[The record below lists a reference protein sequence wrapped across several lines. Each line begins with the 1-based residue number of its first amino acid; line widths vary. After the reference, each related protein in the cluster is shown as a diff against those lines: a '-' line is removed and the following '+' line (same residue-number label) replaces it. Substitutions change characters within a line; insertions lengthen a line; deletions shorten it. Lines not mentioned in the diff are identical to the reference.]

1 MTYLVDIL
9 PGIAF
14 AQQNYLPAEAEATLN
29 TLQLWFITGASIML
43 VFLVLWQ
50 IFQNNARNRKGS
62 IVKNAKEEA
71 ERILAAAREQGATD
85 AEAIRK
91 EAELQAQTVVIAAK
105 KEAENTFNER
115 RKEFSRT
122 EERLAFREETLEQK
136 LGILQDRLAELDK
149 RDAAN
154 KAEANGLEETRKE
167 LAAQKEKNFAELQRI
182 AGLNA
187 EDAKKELLD
196 TMRLS
201 MENERSQMIRRM
213 QEESRQELV
222 NAGREIMINAMQRY
236 AGDCAF
242 EHTTTTVPL
251 PNEEMKGR
259 IIGREGRNIRTL
271 EAATGTNLLV
281 NETPQAVV
289 ISCHDSIRREVARL
303 VLEKL
308 VADGRIHPTRVEE
321 VVEKTRQELEQE
333 IAKTGQEAADRLDV
347 RLPQNLIQLLGTLK
361 FRFSFSQN
369 VLTHSIEVASMAG
382 AMAVELGL
390 DEMKARRAGLL
401 HDIGKA
407 VDHEVEGTHA
417 SIGAE
422 LLRRAGEDPVVVN
435 AVAAHHEEQEKTSA
449 IAVLVQICDTLS
461 AARPGARA
469 ETTEFFLHRLED
481 LERIGNSFAG
491 VESCFAVQAGR
502 ELRVMVKPEE
512 ISEDGAIV
520 LAREM
525 AERIESE
532 MRYPGQIRVSVIRE
546 TRVIDYAK

>member
-9 PGIAF
+9 TGIAF
-14 AQQNYLPAEAEATLN
+14 AQQNYLPAAEEAALN

-50 IFQNNARNRKGS
+50 IFQNNARNRKG
-62 IVKNAKEEA
+62 IVVKNAKGEA
-71 ERILAAAREQGATD
+71 ERILAAAREQGAME
-85 AEAIRK
+85 AESIRK
-91 EAELQAQTVVIAAK
+91 EAELQAQAVVIAAK
-105 KEAENTFNER
+105 NEAEKAVNER

-122 EERLAFREETLEQK
+122 EERLASREETLEQK

-154 KAEANGLEETRKE
+154 KAESNGLEETRKE
-167 LAAQKEKNFAELQRI
+167 LVAQKEKNFAELQRI
-182 AGLNA
+182 AGLDA
-187 EDAKKELLD
+187 EAAKKELLE

-201 MENERSQMIRRM
+201 MESERSQMIRRM
-213 QEESRQELV
+213 QEESRQELLK
-222 NAGREIMINAMQRY
+222 AGREIMINAMQRY

-281 NETPQAVV
+281 DETPQAVV
-289 ISCHDSIRREVARL
+289 ISCHDPIRREVARL

-308 VADGRIHPTRVEE
+308 VADGRIHPSRVEE

-333 IAKTGQEAADRLDV
+333 IAKTGQEAADRLDI

-390 DEMKARRAGLL
+390 DELKARRAGLL

-435 AVAAHHEEQEKTSA
+435 AVAAHHEELEKTSA

-469 ETTEFFLHRLED
+469 ETTEFFLRRLED

-512 ISEDGAIV
+512 ISEEGATV

>member
-1 MTYLVDIL
+1 M
-9 PGIAF
+9 
-14 AQQNYLPAEAEATLN
+14 
-29 TLQLWFITGASIML
+29 
-43 VFLVLWQ
+43 
-50 IFQNNARNRKGS
+50 
-62 IVKNAKEEA
+62 
-71 ERILAAAREQGATD
+71 
-85 AEAIRK
+85 
-91 EAELQAQTVVIAAK
+91 
-105 KEAENTFNER
+105 
-115 RKEFSRT
+115 
-122 EERLAFREETLEQK
+122 EQK
-136 LGILQDRLAELDK
+136 LGILQDRLAELDR

-154 KAEANGLEETRKE
+154 KAEANGLEEIRRE
-167 LAAQKEKNFAELQRI
+167 LARQKEKNFAELQRI
-182 AGLNA
+182 AGLDIDTA
-187 EDAKKELLD
+187 RKELLE
-196 TMRLS
+196 TLQFS
-201 MENERSQMIRRM
+201 METERSQMIRRM
-213 QEESRQELV
+213 QEEARQELLH
-222 NAGREIMINAMQRY
+222 AGREIMINAMQRY

-242 EHTTTTVPL
+242 EHTTTTIPL

-281 NETPQAVV
+281 DETPQAVV
-289 ISCHDSIRREVARL
+289 ISCHDPVRREVARL

-308 VADGRIHPTRVEE
+308 VSDGRIHPTRVEE

-333 IAKTGQEAADRLDV
+333 IDKTGQEAADRLDI
-347 RLPQNLIQLLGTLK
+347 RLPQNLIHLLGTLK

-382 AMAVELGL
+382 AMAAELGL

-422 LLRRAGEDPVVVN
+422 LLRRAGEDSVVVN
-435 AVAAHHEEQEKTSA
+435 AVAAHHEEQEKASA

-481 LERIGNSFAG
+481 LERIGTSFDG

-512 ISEDGAIV
+512 ISEEGAVV

-546 TRVIDYAK
+546 TRVVDYAK

>member
-1 MTYLVDIL
+1 MTYLTDIL
-9 PGIAF
+9 PCIAF
-14 AQQNYLPAEAEATLN
+14 AQQNYLPAAAEAALN

-50 IFQNNARNRKGS
+50 IFQNNARNRKG
-62 IVKNAKEEA
+62 IVVKNAKEEA
-71 ERILAAAREQGATD
+71 ERVLAAAREQGATE

-105 KEAENTFNER
+105 KEAEDTFNER

-122 EERLAFREETLEQK
+122 EERLASREETLEQK

-154 KAEANGLEETRKE
+154 KAEANGLEETRRE

-222 NAGREIMINAMQRY
+222 NTGREIMINAMQRY

-281 NETPQAVV
+281 DETPQAVV
-289 ISCHDSIRREVARL
+289 ISCHDPIRREVARL

-308 VADGRIHPTRVEE
+308 VTDGRIHPTRVEE

-382 AMAVELGL
+382 AMAAELGL

-469 ETTEFFLHRLED
+469 ETTEFFLRRLED

-491 VESCFAVQAGR
+491 VENCFAVQAGR

-512 ISEDGAIV
+512 ISEEGAIV